1 MWKKKMIDSVHIF
14 HVIFF
19 LPSPQNN
26 WIMWKAEKAIQ
37 HFVAL
42 NRSQLSTTQ
51 CGRITQAQM
60 ISPIEETATTSTL
73 TIEK

>member
-1 MWKKKMIDSVHIF
+1 
-14 HVIFF
+14 
-19 LPSPQNN
+19 
-26 WIMWKAEKAIQ
+26 MWKAEKAIQ

-73 TIEK
+73 TIEKEEIKQ